1 MLNKLYIIIIIIIL
15 IIIVIKVQYYFK
27 TIEEF
32 TTEIYVTDDRKTGK
46 YGITCTSCPGNC
58 TAGNYITG
66 SCLNNT
72 ITENKSCTPCKSS
85 CPAGKT
91 LSGHCNGTSTS
102 DKQCTPCPSGKYKS
116 GDNVNECS
124 PHISTC
130 GSGKGLYGTN
140 STTSTKTCS
149 PCPNG
154 TYKSGDNGNE
164 CINCP
169 VGTAVGTTGTDDI
182 CPDCESGTYQNQ
194 AGQSSCINCP
204 TGYYCTNGSRT
215 PHSSCTTDEVMEPGT
230 STSDTSC
237 TPCKSSCPAGKTLSG
252 HCDGK
257 NTSDKQCTPCP
268 NGTYKS
274 GDNGNECS
282 PHISTCGSGKGL
294 YGTNSTTSTKTCN
307 PCPSGTYK
315 SGDNGNECINCPV
328 GTAVGTTGTDD
339 ICPDCESGT
348 YQNQAG
354 QSSCINCPSGYYC
367 TNGSR
372 TPHSSCTT
380 DEVMEPGT
388 STSDT
393 SCTECGNRGKHY
405 SENRC
410 YNTGRFP
417 FFPSSC
423 KERWEELLDHPF
435 KTYKWRAFRHYYD
448 DYYDEF
454 HDLC

>member
-32 TTEIYVTDDRKTGK
+32 TAVIYVTDDRTTGK
-46 YGITCTSCPGNC
+46 YGTTCTSCPGNC
-58 TAGNYITG
+58 TAGYYITG

-116 GDNVNECS
+116 GDNV
-124 PHISTC
+124 
-130 GSGKGLYGTN
+130 
-140 STTSTKTCS
+140 
-149 PCPNG
+149 
-154 TYKSGDNGNE
+154 
-164 CINCP
+164 
-169 VGTAVGTTGTDDI
+169 
-182 CPDCESGTYQNQ
+182 
-194 AGQSSCINCP
+194 
-204 TGYYCTNGSRT
+204 
-215 PHSSCTTDEVMEPGT
+215 
-230 STSDTSC
+230 
-237 TPCKSSCPAGKTLSG
+237 
-252 HCDGK
+252 
-257 NTSDKQCTPCP
+257 
-268 NGTYKS
+268 
-274 GDNGNECS
+274 NECS